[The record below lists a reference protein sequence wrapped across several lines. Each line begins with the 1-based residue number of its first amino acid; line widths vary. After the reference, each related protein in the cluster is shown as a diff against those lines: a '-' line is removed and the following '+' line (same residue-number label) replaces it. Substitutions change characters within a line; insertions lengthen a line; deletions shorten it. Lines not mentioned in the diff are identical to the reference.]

1 MTGKELLQKIAG
13 PSSRPLFEKLYGSE
27 NAETGKKRYVSLV
40 EEMLSENLFPRSAFP
55 EISGDLRLFTAA
67 GRTELG
73 GNHTDHNHGR
83 VLAAS
88 IQLDQA
94 AVAVPRTDS
103 RVFFRSTG
111 YPDVVVDL
119 AGPAGAPDLVP
130 KEAEK

>member
-13 PSSRPLFEKLYGSE
+13 RSSLPLFEKLYGSG
-27 NAETGKKRYVSLV
+27 NAETGKKRYAALI
-40 EEMLSENLFPRSAFP
+40 EEMLSENPFPRSAFP
-55 EISGDLRLFTAA
+55 ETSGDLRLFTAA

-94 AVAVPRTDS
+94 AVAVPRSDN

-119 AGPAGAPDLVP
+119 VDTAG
-130 KEAEK
+130 